1 MTKEESG
8 SWLDANKMAS
18 EALALAKKNEAIQRA
33 HLHVTMLL
41 MTTVVK
47 TASREA
53 VEQLL
58 AEFERIRDLSGPAG
72 MAQGDVFAKAI
83 ATIERAS
90 GPD

>member
-1 MTKEESG
+1 MANTPAPD
-8 SWLDANKMAS
+8 WLNATSTAS
-18 EALALAKKNEAIQRA
+18 DALAIAKKAEATQRA

-47 TASREA
+47 TASREQI
-53 VEQLL
+53 EQLL

-72 MAQGDVFAKAI
+72 LAAGDVFANAI

-90 GPD
+90 RRD

>member
-1 MTKEESG
+1 MANAPDPD
-8 SWLDANKMAS
+8 WLSATSAASDA
-18 EALALAKKNEAIQRA
+18 LDIAKKVEAIQRA

-53 VEQLL
+53 IEQLL

-72 MAQGDVFAKAI
+72 MAAGDVFANAI

-90 GPD
+90 RRD

>member
-1 MTKEESG
+1 MAS
-8 SWLDANKMAS
+8 DAIAIANKL
-18 EALALAKKNEAIQRA
+18 EAAQRA

-53 VEQLL
+53 IEQLL
-58 AEFERIRDLSGPAG
+58 AEFERIRDQSGPAG
-72 MAQGDVFAKAI
+72 MAQGDVFANAI

-90 GPD
+90 RRD

>member
-1 MTKEESG
+1 MADTPSG
-8 SWLDANKMAS
+8 DWLNASTMAS
-18 EALALAKKNEAIQRA
+18 DALAIAKRADAIQRA

-53 VEQLL
+53 IEQLL

-72 MAQGDVFAKAI
+72 MAQGDVYANAI

-90 GPD
+90 RRD

>member
-1 MTKEESG
+1 MANPEEG
-8 SWLDANKMAS
+8 NWLDASTMAS
-18 EALALAKKNEAIQRA
+18 DALAMAKKVEAIQRA

-53 VEQLL
+53 IEQLL

-72 MAQGDVFAKAI
+72 MAAGDVFANAI

-90 GPD
+90 RRD

>member
-1 MTKEESG
+1 MAKPEDG
-8 SWLDANKMAS
+8 NWLDASTMAS
-18 EALALAKKNEAIQRA
+18 DALAIAKKAEAVQRA

-53 VEQLL
+53 IEQLL

-72 MAQGDVFAKAI
+72 MAAGDVFANAI

-90 GPD
+90 RRD

>member
-1 MTKEESG
+1 MAETPTPD
-8 SWLDANKMAS
+8 WLNASTMAS
-18 EALALAKKNEAIQRA
+18 DALAIAKKAEAIQRA

-47 TASREA
+47 TASREQ

-72 MAQGDVFAKAI
+72 MAQGDVFASAI
-83 ATIERAS
+83 ATIERAARR
-90 GPD
+90 D

>member
-1 MTKEESG
+1 MTKPDDPN
-8 SWLDANKMAS
+8 WLDANTVAHD
-18 EALALAKKNEAIQRA
+18 ALAIAKKTQATQRA

-47 TASREA
+47 TASREQI
-53 VEQLL
+53 EQLM

-72 MAQGDVFAKAI
+72 MAAGDVFANAI

-90 GPD
+90 RRD

>member
-1 MTKEESG
+1 MANTPDPD
-8 SWLDANKMAS
+8 WLSATSTAS
-18 EALALAKKNEAIQRA
+18 DALAIAKKAEAIQKA

-47 TASREA
+47 TASREQI
-53 VEQLL
+53 EQLL

-72 MAQGDVFAKAI
+72 MAQGDVFANAI

-90 GPD
+90 RRD

>member
-1 MTKEESG
+1 MADPPNSD
-8 SWLDANKMAS
+8 WLDAVTQAS
-18 EALALAKKNEAIQRA
+18 DALALARKNEAAQRA

-53 VEQLL
+53 IEQLL

-90 GPD
+90 GRD

>member
-1 MTKEESG
+1 MTNNTDPD
-8 SWLDANKMAS
+8 WLSATSMAS
-18 EALALAKKNEAIQRA
+18 DALAAAKKVEAIQRA

-53 VEQLL
+53 IEQLL

-72 MAQGDVFAKAI
+72 MAAGDVFATAI

-90 GPD
+90 RRD

>member
-1 MTKEESG
+1 MTKPEEG
-8 SWLDANKMAS
+8 NWLDATTMAS
-18 EALALAKKNEAIQRA
+18 EALALAKRADGAHRA

-41 MTTVVK
+41 MTTVLK

-53 VEQLL
+53 IEQLL

-72 MAQGDVFAKAI
+72 MAAGDVFANAI

-90 GPD
+90 RRD

>member
-1 MTKEESG
+1 MAKPEEG
-8 SWLDANKMAS
+8 NWLDASTMAS
-18 EALALAKKNEAIQRA
+18 DALAIAKKAEAVQRA

-53 VEQLL
+53 IEQLL

-72 MAQGDVFAKAI
+72 MAAGDVFANAI

-90 GPD
+90 RRD

>member
-1 MTKEESG
+1 MADPPNSN
-8 SWLDANKMAS
+8 WLDATTLAS
-18 EALALAKKNEAIQRA
+18 DALALAKKNEAAQRA

-47 TASREA
+47 TASRESI
-53 VEQLL
+53 EQLL

-90 GPD
+90 NQD

>member
-1 MTKEESG
+1 MTKPEEG
-8 SWLDANKMAS
+8 NWLDAATMAS
-18 EALALAKKNEAIQRA
+18 DAMALAKKAEAIQRA

-47 TASREA
+47 SASREA
-53 VEQLL
+53 IEQLL

-72 MAQGDVFAKAI
+72 MAQGDVFANAI

-90 GPD
+90 RLE